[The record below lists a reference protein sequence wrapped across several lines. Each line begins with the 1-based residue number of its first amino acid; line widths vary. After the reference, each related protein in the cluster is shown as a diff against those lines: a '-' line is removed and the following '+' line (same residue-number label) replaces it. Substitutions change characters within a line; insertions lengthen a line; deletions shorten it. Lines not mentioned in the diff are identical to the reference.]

1 MAFTFERL
9 IAVQY
14 PLQRPFMCTVRRA
27 KIIIGSITIT
37 TLTCHIYS
45 LFTAGIIEAPTA
57 SGGNSSANGRAAVC
71 DLLPNYYQ
79 AMRVVNLL
87 DTVVTLFIPLVLILV
102 MNSLIAR
109 NLIKFS
115 RTFKSGAN
123 RHQSSPLLINA
134 SHPNNTANN
143 IQVSKLYSLLLRYDI
158 ELSPTKSALSSQNHS
173 GACTTC

>member
-79 AMRVVNLL
+79 AMRVVNLV
-87 DTVVTLFIPLVLILV
+87 DTVVTLVIPLVLILV

-109 NLIKFS
+109 SLVQFS
-115 RTFKSGAN
+115 RTFKSGTN
-123 RHQSSPLLINA
+123 KHRSPSSSTA
-134 SHPNNTANN
+134 AQVNNHHVN
-143 IQVSKLYSLLLRYDI
+143 IPVSTF
-158 ELSPTKSALSSQNHS
+158 LSN
-173 GACTTC
+173 

>member
-45 LFTAGIIEAPTA
+45 LFTAGIIET
-57 SGGNSSANGRAAVC
+57 SRAAGQKKDVC

-79 AMRVVNLL
+79 AMRVVNLV
-87 DTVVTLFIPLVLILV
+87 DTVVTLVIPLVLILV

-109 NLIKFS
+109 SLVQFS
-115 RTFKSGAN
+115 RTFKSGTN
-123 RHQSSPLLINA
+123 KHRSPSSSTA
-134 SHPNNTANN
+134 AQVNNHHVN
-143 IQVSKLYSLLLRYDI
+143 IPVSTF
-158 ELSPTKSALSSQNHS
+158 LSN
-173 GACTTC
+173 

>member
-45 LFTAGIIEAPTA
+45 LFTAGIIET
-57 SGGNSSANGRAAVC
+57 SRAAGQKKDVC

-79 AMRVVNLL
+79 AMRVVNLF
-87 DTVVTLFIPLVLILV
+87 DTVVTLVIPLVLMV
-102 MNSLIAR
+102 FMNSLIAR

-115 RTFKSGAN
+115 RTFKSGAS
-123 RHQSSPLLINA
+123 RLI
-134 SHPNNTANN
+134 HPPSLTMDSQPQTNNF
-143 IQVSKLYSLLLRYDI
+143 QVSFALRCI
-158 ELSPTKSALSSQNHS
+158 RKCKITGSVIIAFNFQ
-173 GACTTC
+173 

>member
-14 PLQRPFMCTVRRA
+14 PLKRVYICTVRRA

-79 AMRVVNLL
+79 AMRVVNLF
-87 DTVVTLFIPLVLILV
+87 DTVVTLVIPLVLMV
-102 MNSLIAR
+102 FMNSLIAR

-115 RTFKSGAN
+115 RTFKSGAS
-123 RHQSSPLLINA
+123 RLI
-134 SHPNNTANN
+134 HPPSLTMDSQPQTNNF
-143 IQVSKLYSLLLRYDI
+143 QVSFALRCI
-158 ELSPTKSALSSQNHS
+158 RKCKITGSVIIAFNFQ
-173 GACTTC
+173 

>member
-79 AMRVVNLL
+79 AMRVVNLV
-87 DTVVTLFIPLVLILV
+87 DTVVTLVIPLVLILV

-115 RTFKSGAN
+115 ETFKSGTN
-123 RHQSSPLLINA
+123 RHCHQSSSCSRIAIVMN
-134 SHPNNTANN
+134 SQFGVQENH
-143 IQVSKLYSLLLRYDI
+143 IQVSFNFL
-158 ELSPTKSALSSQNHS
+158 
-173 GACTTC
+173 

>member
-79 AMRVVNLL
+79 AMRVVNLF
-87 DTVVTLFIPLVLILV
+87 DTVVTLVIPLVLILV

-115 RTFKSGAN
+115 ETFKSGTN
-123 RHQSSPLLINA
+123 RHCHQSSSCSRIAIVMN
-134 SHPNNTANN
+134 SQIGVQENH
-143 IQVSKLYSLLLRYDI
+143 IQVSFNFL
-158 ELSPTKSALSSQNHS
+158 
-173 GACTTC
+173 